1 MRRLPAHVHDVR
13 SGSLSKIVA
22 RSHYAG
28 SGGNE
33 VSQMKAA
40 GLTMS
45 YLELL
50 KLALPETIVVITAL
64 AVLSI
69 GLVTG
74 RVKSTSTVSTTKPT
88 QGANG
93 TSTATGI
100 CSAVAALGLAI
111 AIGAALMLPRNATLF
126 GGMLVITPLT
136 SLFKIICIALAFF
149 TVLLATSE
157 KSLRHPGEYLGLILF
172 ATVGLMLL
180 VGSEELLM
188 IFIGL
193 ELLGLSLYV
202 MTAFYKTDV
211 RSAEAGLKY
220 FLFGSTSSA
229 FTLFGISLIYG
240 MSGTTS
246 LAAISD
252 KLTGV
257 SIQALLAV
265 GIVMTL
271 IGFAFKIAAAPFHLW
286 APDAYQGAPVPS
298 AAFIASGSKV
308 ASFVVLGKI
317 VLIGFAPARGSADWH
332 AMLAGWSPVLA
343 VLAALSILLGNFVA
357 LAQANVRRLL
367 AYSAVAHGGYTLLGI
382 IAGGR
387 DGFSA
392 TLFYTSTYAVT
403 LVGAFAVVG
412 VVRRQS
418 GRGDL
423 PSFAGL
429 AARSPFLAASMSI
442 FLLSLAGLPPL
453 AGFFGKFYLFS
464 VAFRAGGNHGLLWL
478 VALALFGSFVS
489 LYYYLI
495 VLKVIF
501 VDQRSSSTPQPGQSN
516 AGAAR
521 TSDFNVSTSLDL
533 FSRITVTLLA
543 AAVLFLGLMPQTLA
557 ARILASLP

>member
-13 SGSLSKIVA
+13 SRSLSQIVA
-22 RSHYAG
+22 RSHHAG

-33 VSQMKAA
+33 ISQMKAT

-50 KLALPETIVVITAL
+50 KVALPETIVVITAL

-74 RVKSTSTVSTTKPT
+74 RVKSTATVSTAKPT
-88 QGANG
+88 QRANG
-93 TSTATGI
+93 TSTTAGI
-100 CSAVAALGLAI
+100 CSAVAVLGLAI
-111 AIGAALMLPRNATLF
+111 AIGTVLVLPRNATLF

-136 SLFKIICIALAFF
+136 SLFKIISIVLAFF
-149 TVLLATSE
+149 TVLLTTSE
-157 KSLRHPGEYLGLILF
+157 KSLRHPGEYLALILF

-180 VGSEELLM
+180 VGSEEFLM

-202 MTAFYKTDV
+202 MTAFDKTDV
-211 RSAEAGLKY
+211 HSAEAGLKY

-246 LAAISD
+246 LAAISV
-252 KLTGV
+252 KLATV
-257 SIQALLAV
+257 SVQPLLAA

-317 VLIGFAPARGSADWH
+317 VLVGFAPVHGSAAWH
-332 AMLAGWSPVLA
+332 AMIAGWSPVIA
-343 VLAALSILLGNFVA
+343 ALAALSIVIGNLVA
-357 LAQANVRRLL
+357 LVQTNVRRLL
-367 AYSAVAHGGYTLLGI
+367 AYSAVAHAGYTLLGLV
-382 IAGGR
+382 AGGR

-392 TLFYTSTYAVT
+392 TLFYTTVYAFT
-403 LVGAFAVVG
+403 LVGAFG
-412 VVRRQS
+412 VVALVRRET
-418 GRGDL
+418 GGDDL
-423 PSFAGL
+423 QHFGGL
-429 AARSPFLAASMSI
+429 ASRSPILAGCMSI
-442 FLLSLAGLPPL
+442 FMLSLAGLPPL

-464 VAFRAGGNHGLLWL
+464 VALRASPNLGLLWL
-478 VALALFGSFVS
+478 VALALFGSFIS
-489 LYYYLI
+489 LYYYLM
-495 VLKVIF
+495 VLKFIF
-501 VDQRSSSTPQPGQSN
+501 VDKWAEAALDRSSLISHHN
-516 AGAAR
+516 LAK
-521 TSDFNVSTSLDL
+521 
-533 FSRITVTLLA
+533 VTICL
-543 AAVLFLGLMPQTLA
+543 
-557 ARILASLP
+557 